1 MIFRELGKNKKIIN
15 SIIGIWTHLNEIR
28 RKQLFSLFL
37 LMILSGFSEMLSIAA
52 VIPFLGV
59 LTDPSKLLKVETFIT
74 VAKLKKFSSNT
85 MIDGASIK
93 KDGYKQL
100 ISTERGIEETIDWI
114 KKESFEAD

>member
-1 MIFRELGKNKKIIN
+1 MFVQEL
-15 SIIGIWTHLNEIR
+15 L
-28 RKQLFSLFL
+28 
-37 LMILSGFSEMLSIAA
+37 A
-52 VIPFLGV
+52 
-59 LTDPSKLLKVETFIT
+59 KLLKVETFIT

-114 KKESFEAD
+114 KKESFEAN